1 MHIHVKNLMLA
12 GAVALAAVACTQ
24 EKKTGYT
31 IQGEIA
37 DMTTGT
43 VYLKC
48 YQDGAFV
55 DVDSAAIENGKFT
68 FEGMVTEPM
77 AYGLTTVK
85 ENRRPLV
92 FFLGN
97 EQIQAKMDEVNKK
110 LDLTGATVNEVYV
123 QNEKLV
129 GEEGDNIDSLVAA
142 HPASPVSAYLCM
154 RNFATRMDY
163 DGVKAIRDKFDASLD
178 TTVYVKQIEDLLGRL
193 VNLRVGATAPDFTL
207 NDPDGKPVSLS
218 SLRGKYV
225 LVDFWASWCP
235 DCRKENPNIVAAYKK
250 YQNKNF
256 TVLGVSLDRKKEPWV
271 AAIEKDGLTWTHVS
285 DLQGWNTP
293 VADLYVIKW
302 IPKNYLI
309 DPEGVI
315 LASGLEGEALDTK
328 LAEVLK

>member
-1 MHIHVKNLMLA
+1 MHLHVKNLMLA

-31 IQGEIA
+31 IQGEVA
-37 DMTTGT
+37 DVNTGT

-68 FEGMVTEPM
+68 FEGTVTEPM

-97 EQIQAKMDEVNKK
+97 EQIQARMDEVNKK
-110 LDLTGATVNEVYV
+110 LDLTGAVINEVYA

-129 GEEGDNIDSLVAA
+129 GQEDYNIDSLVAA
-142 HPASPVSAYLCM
+142 HPASPVSAYLFM
-154 RNFATRMDY
+154 SNFATRMDY

-178 TTVYVKQIEDLLGRL
+178 TTVYVKQIDDLLGRL
-193 VNLRVGATAPDFTL
+193 VNLRVGATAPDFTQ

-250 YQNKNF
+250 YKNKNF
-256 TVLGVSLDRKKEPWV
+256 TVLGVSFDRKKEPWI

-285 DLQGWNTP
+285 DLKGWNTP

-315 LASGLEGEALDTK
+315 LASGLEGEALDAK
-328 LAEVLK
+328 LEEVLK

>member
-68 FEGMVTEPM
+68 FEGTVTEPM

-129 GEEGDNIDSLVAA
+129 GEEGYNIDSLVAA
-142 HPASPVSAYLCM
+142 HPASPVSAYLFM
-154 RNFATRMDY
+154 RNFATRMD
-163 DGVKAIRDKFDASLD
+163 
-178 TTVYVKQIEDLLGRL
+178 
-193 VNLRVGATAPDFTL
+193 
-207 NDPDGKPVSLS
+207 
-218 SLRGKYV
+218 
-225 LVDFWASWCP
+225 
-235 DCRKENPNIVAAYKK
+235 
-250 YQNKNF
+250 
-256 TVLGVSLDRKKEPWV
+256 
-271 AAIEKDGLTWTHVS
+271 
-285 DLQGWNTP
+285 
-293 VADLYVIKW
+293 
-302 IPKNYLI
+302 
-309 DPEGVI
+309 
-315 LASGLEGEALDTK
+315 
-328 LAEVLK
+328 

>member
-1 MHIHVKNLMLA
+1 MFLHVKNLMLA

-31 IQGEIA
+31 IQGEVK
-37 DMTTGT
+37 DVTTGT

-55 DVDSAAIENGKFT
+55 DVDSAAVENGKFM
-68 FEGMVTEPM
+68 FEGTVTEPM

-97 EQIQAKMDEVNKK
+97 EQIQAKMDEINKK
-110 LDLTGATVNEVYV
+110 LDLTGASVNEVYA

-129 GEEGDNIDSLVAA
+129 GEEGYDIDSLVTA
-142 HPASPVSAYLCM
+142 HPASPVSAYLFM

-178 TTVYVKQIEDLLGRL
+178 TTVYVKQIDDLLGRL

-207 NDPDGKPVSLS
+207 NDPDGKP

-250 YQNKNF
+250 YKDKNF
-256 TVLGVSLDRKKEPWV
+256 TVLGVSFDRKKEPWV

-309 DPEGVI
+309 NPEGVI
-315 LASGLEGEALDTK
+315 LASGLEGEALDAK

>member
-1 MHIHVKNLMLA
+1 MFLHVKNLMLA

-31 IQGEIA
+31 IQGEVK
-37 DMTTGT
+37 DVTTGT

-55 DVDSAAIENGKFT
+55 DVDSAAVENGKFM
-68 FEGMVTEPM
+68 FEGTVTEPM

-97 EQIQAKMDEVNKK
+97 EQI
-110 LDLTGATVNEVYV
+110 VNEVYA

-129 GEEGDNIDSLVAA
+129 GEEGYDIDSLVTA
-142 HPASPVSAYLCM
+142 HPASPVSAYLFM

-178 TTVYVKQIEDLLGRL
+178 TTVYVKQIDDLLGRL

-250 YQNKNF
+250 YKDKNF
-256 TVLGVSLDRKKEPWV
+256 TVLGVSFDRKKEPWV

-309 DPEGVI
+309 NPEGVI
-315 LASGLEGEALDTK
+315 LASGLEGEALDAK